1 MEVRVYYED
10 IDIGGI
16 VYHSKYLN
24 FCERARSEIFFARGL
39 SPKLGEYHFVV
50 KSLEAHYHKPAFLG
64 DILKVETKLLD
75 IKGAVVRLHQ
85 QVKKEQTLCFEMEIA
100 LVCMR
105 GFRPVRPPR
114 EFAEVFQ
121 SVQN

>member
-1 MEVRVYYED
+1 MKIRVYYED
-10 IDIGGI
+10 VDIGGI

-50 KSLEAHYHKPAFLG
+50 KSLEAHYHRPAFLG
-64 DILKVETKLLD
+64 DILKVETKLLE

-85 QVKKEQTLCFEMEIA
+85 QVEKEQTLCFEMTIT

-105 GFRPVRPPR
+105 GSRPARPPR
-114 EFAEVFQ
+114 EFAEALR
-121 SVQN
+121 SVRN